1 MSFQDRSIR
10 LKYKGLFLRVRPKK
24 IRDPA
29 FCAQRGASLRAP
41 QMQAFLRK
49 YLSADKVKPLP
60 FPAEQATKRRDKA
73 HPHGMRPENGL
84 ERTVL
89 FVSLCAQR
97 I

>member
-1 MSFQDRSIR
+1 
-10 LKYKGLFLRVRPKK
+10 
-24 IRDPA
+24 
-29 FCAQRGASLRAP
+29 
-41 QMQAFLRK
+41 MQAFLRK